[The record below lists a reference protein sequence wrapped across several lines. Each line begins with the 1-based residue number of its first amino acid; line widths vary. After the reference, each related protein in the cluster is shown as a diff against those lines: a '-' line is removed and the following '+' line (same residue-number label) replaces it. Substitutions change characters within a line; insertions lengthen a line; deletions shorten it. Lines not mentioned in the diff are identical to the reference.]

1 MAPERRKLLLL
12 AGLIV
17 GLVTIFALRVRPGT
31 TTATAPAS
39 NTRGRTAAAAQVV
52 TAPDVHLEA
61 LDTAH
66 PKPDGIDRNLF
77 RFRTAPPGAPSTA
90 TPSRPAPLPPARP
103 GPSSPAG
110 VTPIA
115 LKFVG
120 FIGTDDGE
128 KIASLSDGQG
138 VVLGKEGTI
147 VLGRYKIWK
156 IGEESI
162 ELSYVDGTGRTTIR
176 LTGQ

>member
-12 AGLIV
+12 AALIIA
-17 GLVTIFALRVRPGT
+17 LAAMFALRVRPGT
-31 TTATAPAS
+31 TTATPSTS
-39 NTRGRTAAAAQVV
+39 NTRGRDRAAAQV

-61 LDTAH
+61 LDVEH
-66 PKPDGIDRNLF
+66 PKPDEIDRNLF
-77 RFRTAPPGAPSTA
+77 GFREAPPVRPSPAPSQ
-90 TPSRPAPLPPARP
+90 PSQPPPARP
-103 GPSSPAG
+103 GPTAPTGIA
-110 VTPIA
+110 PIS

-120 FIGTDDGE
+120 FLGTEDGQ
-128 KIASLSDGQG
+128 KIASLNDGRG

-147 VLGRYKIWK
+147 VLGRYKIWR

-162 ELSYVDGTGRTTIR
+162 EVSYVDGTGRTTIR